1 MEQDKKRKVLVKDD
15 EYKNKCIIK
24 LPKLKAIIVENILS
38 LLYLKDFTIS
48 ELLVELQRSLP
59 YSSSSSSSSSFSS
72 YKLFK
77 KYLVYLVDCELIS
90 YDGQRQVYTIEDNGY
105 DILIWISKEK
115 KRLMA
120 EGEDITITIERGRV

>member
-59 YSSSSSSSSSFSS
+59 YSSSSFSFSS

>member
-1 MEQDKKRKVLVKDD
+1 MEQDKKRKVVWKDN

-24 LPKLKAIIVENILS
+24 LPKLKTIIVENILF

-48 ELLVELQRSLP
+48 EILVELQRRLP
-59 YSSSSSSSSSFSS
+59 YSSSSSSLSC
-72 YKLFK
+72 KLFK

-90 YDGQRQVYTIEDNGY
+90 YDGQRQVYTIEDNGR

-120 EGEDITITIERGRV
+120 EGEDITITIERVGV

>member
-1 MEQDKKRKVLVKDD
+1 MMEQDKKRKVLVKNN

-24 LPKLKAIIVENILS
+24 LPKLKTIIVENILL

-48 ELLVELQRSLP
+48 ELLVELQRRLP
-59 YSSSSSSSSSFSS
+59 YSSSSSSLFSS
-72 YKLFK
+72 CKLFK

-90 YDGQRQVYTIEDNGY
+90 YDGQSQVYTIEDNGR

-120 EGEDITITIERGRV
+120 E

>member
-24 LPKLKAIIVENILS
+24 LPKLKVIIVENILS

-59 YSSSSSSSSSFSS
+59 YSSSSSSSFSS

-120 EGEDITITIERGRV
+120 EGEDIIITIERGRV

>member
-59 YSSSSSSSSSFSS
+59 YSSSSYSSFSS

-120 EGEDITITIERGRV
+120 EGEDIIITIERGRV

>member
-1 MEQDKKRKVLVKDD
+1 MEQDKKRKILVKDN

-24 LPKLKAIIVENILS
+24 LPKLKTTIVENILL

-48 ELLVELQRSLP
+48 ELLVELQRRLP
-59 YSSSSSSSSSFSS
+59 YPSSSPSSSC
-72 YKLFK
+72 KLFK

-90 YDGQRQVYTIEDNGY
+90 YDGQRQVYAIEDNGR

>member
-1 MEQDKKRKVLVKDD
+1 MEQDKKRKVVWKDN

-24 LPKLKAIIVENILS
+24 LPKLKTTIVENILL

-48 ELLVELQRSLP
+48 ELLVELQRRLP
-59 YSSSSSSSSSFSS
+59 YSSSSFSFSS
-72 YKLFK
+72 CKLFK
-77 KYLVYLVDCELIS
+77 KYLVYLADCELIS
-90 YDGQRQVYTIEDNGY
+90 YDGQRQVYTIEDNGR

-120 EGEDITITIERGRV
+120 EGEDITITIERDGV